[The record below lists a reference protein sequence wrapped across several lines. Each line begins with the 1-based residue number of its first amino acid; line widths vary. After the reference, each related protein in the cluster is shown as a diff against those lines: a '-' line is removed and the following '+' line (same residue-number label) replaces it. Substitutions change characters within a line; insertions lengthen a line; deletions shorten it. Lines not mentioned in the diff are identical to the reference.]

1 MTEQKEPYPYHTYK
15 VFLKNEQTV
24 IIKATTFCM
33 FDDTSVKFM
42 DENRKSTEYPREY
55 TNDTIAYF
63 NSGEYYGVSE
73 VEYIEE

>member
-1 MTEQKEPYPYHTYK
+1 
-15 VFLKNEQTV
+15 
-24 IIKATTFCM
+24 M

-73 VEYIEE
+73 VEYIEDSIKDI